1 MYQSKISMCKE
12 KTSVGN
18 LRGVEMIHT
27 PLQFRNLRSSEID
40 CRVQSVNERSEKKT
54 AKLLLYKDARVDMN
68 VLDETVGCE
77 HWQRIH
83 QEIKGIIY
91 CGVGIQQ
98 ASGEWTWKWDCGTES
113 NAEREKG
120 ESSDAFKR
128 ACFCWGIG
136 RELYTTPSIS
146 IPLTDKD
153 FFNGKFCQSFS
164 VKDIEIS
171 SAHEITYLCIVDRLE
186 RERFKWGRK
195 RKPLKPFL
203 QEKIFERLYKG
214 EDIWDKVKDYFVFDE
229 SSFKEAYKDYVLSK
243 EKS

>member
-1 MYQSKISMCKE
+1 M
-12 KTSVGN
+12 KTTTYHKDVITDSLAGCAPA
-18 LRGVEMIHT
+18 GVEMIHT
-27 PLQFRNLRSSEID
+27 PLHFRNLRSSDID
-40 CRVQSVNERSEKKT
+40 CRVQSINERSEKKT

-77 HWQRIH
+77 HWPRVH
-83 QEIKGIIY
+83 QDIKGIIY

-136 RELYTTPSIS
+136 RELYTTPEISIS
-146 IPLTDKD
+146 LTDKD
-153 FFNGKFCQSFS
+153 FFNGRFCQSFS

-171 SAHEITYLCIVDRLE
+171 SAHEITYLSIVDKWDKERYQWGEKRKTLPSSLKEKALE
-186 RERFKWGRK
+186 R
-195 RKPLKPFL
+195 L
-203 QEKIFERLYKG
+203 ING
-214 EDIWDKVKDYFVFDE
+214 EDIWAKLRDTYTFDE
-229 SSFKEAYKDYVLSK
+229 VALRKEL
-243 EKS
+243 EKAQSGGT